1 MNRITTWK
9 KSIVFLLFLLV
20 SIAEVKGSD
29 STRITIKDSLGR
41 QVKIPAR
48 VERIVCLQPELL
60 RILVALEQQEKVV
73 AVDRFPS
80 RYDHILPI
88 VFPEVANL
96 PVVSIT
102 GEDANVEKIL
112 ELKPDLVLISPSEL
126 MLSRN
131 LSRKLN
137 CPVVSLSAV
146 GKVDDLL
153 TEIEAMSRITGS
165 EKRGRLLTDYL
176 RFRLAEIKKKT
187 SHIQPEKRPGVYLCF
202 WGSLLRSPV
211 DYEPVDLAGGRN
223 LAGRFRRIHAG
234 SDTAVLNLETLLSL
248 DPEIILIHGNYLP
261 EERTVTVET
270 VLSDPRLQTVRAVRA
285 KRVYYTF
292 GFWYWWDP
300 ALVLIEC
307 LYLADLL
314 SGGPPDSQTMLQ
326 AGDEIFSFFYRRSG
340 LFRELCAKIKAY
352 DWFDKKK

>member
-1 MNRITTWK
+1 MK
-9 KSIVFLLFLLV
+9 KIFVLLFFLLV
-20 SIAEVKGSD
+20 AIVEAKGSD

-60 RILVALEQQEKVV
+60 RILVALKQQEKVV

-80 RYDHILPI
+80 RYDHLLPI
-88 VFPEVANL
+88 IFPRVVNL

-102 GEDANVEKIL
+102 GEDAKVEKIL
-112 ELKPDLVLISPSEL
+112 ELKPDLVLVSPSEL

-137 CPVVSLSAV
+137 CPVVSLSAA
-146 GKVDDLL
+146 GRIDDLL
-153 TEIEAMSRITGS
+153 AEIETMSRITGS
-165 EKRGRLLTDYL
+165 EKRGQLLIGYL
-176 RFRLAEIKKKT
+176 RSRLAEIKIKT

-211 DYEPVDLAGGRN
+211 YYEPVDLAGGRN
-223 LAGRFRRIHAG
+223 LAGRFRSIYQG

-270 VLSDPRLQTVRAVRA
+270 VLSDPRLRTIRAVQE

-300 ALVLIEC
+300 ALVLVEC

-314 SGGPPDSQTMLQ
+314 AGGPPDRRTMLQ
-326 AGDEIFSFFYRRSG
+326 AGDEIFSFFYCRAG